1 MYFIV
6 CTILSPTVKFE
17 FRKPQNFI
25 PDQNYTIRVIYC
37 ILKELYIML
46 CFLTHLHNYFLD
58 NTIVSTVKDLVF
70 VECSIL
76 DFCIHECVCMCVAIT
91 VACTYVECP
100 TL

>member
-1 MYFIV
+1 VYFIV

-25 PDQNYTIRVIYC
+25 PDQNYTIRAIYC
-37 ILKELYIML
+37 TLKELYIM
-46 CFLTHLHNYFLD
+46 FSHTSAYFLD

-70 VECSIL
+70 VEWCSIL
-76 DFCIHECVCMCVAIT
+76 NFCIHECVCMCVAIT

-100 TL
+100 TVL